1 MNNTRAGTPYLPN
14 EIRIRA
20 HLVRKT
26 AAAAAAAAAAEEAGG
41 ETTLRAPKEFQL

>member
-26 AAAAAAAAAAEEAGG
+26 AAAAAAAAEEAGG